1 MLRRGVTPDFAL
13 RSLTY
18 SSMDMWYASQQELLD
33 AGVLTRK
40 AKPPEEEAAT
50 P

>member
-1 MLRRGVTPDFAL
+1 VTPDFAL

-18 SSMDMWYASQQELLD
+18 SSIDMWRSSERELLD

-40 AKPPEEEAAT
+40 TKSPDGEAAT